1 LSKYAIV
8 TGDSRGLGEEV
19 AKLFLESGV
28 NVVGIS
34 RTQSVTLPEIA
45 KENNLMYEHH
55 VFDISRVSSLEDRF
69 SQILDEIFKEEI
81 SAIYLVNNAATVE
94 PMNQATNIK
103 SLDLIRNVNINSIA
117 PMILT
122 NQFLKKAT
130 EKNVPG
136 IVVSVTSGAANRPIY
151 GWSAYC
157 STKASIDMY
166 TKTVALEQEEQNT
179 ENKVIAFNPGV
190 MDTEMQA
197 VIRSSSEEEFKDVKR
212 YQDLKENNELNSPQI
227 VAGVLI
233 DILYDEGMVNGKT
246 YDVKNYL

>member
-1 LSKYAIV
+1 MSKYAIV

-34 RTQSVTLPEIA
+34 RTRSITLPNIA
-45 KENNLMYEHH
+45 KENNLNYDHH
-55 VFDISRVSSLEDRF
+55 VFDVSRVSSLEDRF
-69 SQILDEIFKEEI
+69 SQILDEILKDEMNTL
-81 SAIYLVNNAATVE
+81 YLVNNAATVE
-94 PMNQATNIK
+94 PMNLATNIK
-103 SLDLIRNVNINSIA
+103 SLDLIRHVNINSIA

-130 EKNVPG
+130 EKGIPG
-136 IVVSVTSGAANRPIY
+136 IAVSVTSGAANRPIY

-166 TKTVALEQEEQNT
+166 TKTVALEQEEQRS

-212 YQDLKENNELNSPQI
+212 YQDLKENNQLNSPQI

-233 DILYDEGMVNGKT
+233 DILYDEDMVNGKI

>member
-1 LSKYAIV
+1 MSKYAIV

-34 RTQSVTLPEIA
+34 RTRSITLPNIA
-45 KENNLMYEHH
+45 KENNLNYDHH
-55 VFDISRVSSLEDRF
+55 VFDVSRVSSLEDRF
-69 SQILDEIFKEEI
+69 SQILDEILKDEMNTL
-81 SAIYLVNNAATVE
+81 YLVNNAATVE
-94 PMNQATNIK
+94 PMNLATNIK
-103 SLDLIRNVNINSIA
+103 SLDLIRHVNINSIA

-122 NQFLKKAT
+122 SQFLKKAT
-130 EKNVPG
+130 EKGIPG
-136 IVVSVTSGAANRPIY
+136 IAVSVTSGAANRPIY

-166 TKTVALEQEEQNT
+166 TKTVALEQEEQHS

-212 YQDLKENNELNSPQI
+212 YQDLKENNQLNSPQI

-233 DILYDEGMVNGKT
+233 DILYDEDMVNGKI